1 MKVDYII
8 EALNVIKEDEE
19 LDIKNLK
26 RYKNELL
33 ITISKL
39 EKEIL
44 SLNDKINDYQ
54 QIRNIK
60 RNPKSKL
67 FILLFL
73 FTIIIFI
80 LSFIFPNILLILSTI
95 ISTIVSLSI
104 IISKVDN
111 LSIDD
116 NVFFKNITNF
126 IKDFIKSDEEIENKI
141 KELEFNLENKVS
153 ELNSIKNN
161 FSFNDTKIEE
171 KQDELSFIDGMLDS
185 MNWLINHQNIVE
197 VNDNTIAVNYVKKRV
212 LNI

>member
-104 IISKVDN
+104 VISKVDN
-111 LSIDD
+111 LSIDE

-126 IKDFIKSDEEIENKI
+126 IKEFIKSDDEIENKI

-171 KQDELSFIDGMLDS
+171 KQDELSFIDGMLHS